1 MSTYLGS
8 KKMTSKVLMLL
19 LLFSLADN
27 KSAAQDDL
35 LDETADI
42 LNSEQIDIDGQF
54 ERETQADKL
63 AKMRKKLEK
72 QNENMVQ
79 KKIEDIRVR
88 EEQKLTTKLQNAFNG
103 NSIVNDSVAVQQ
115 SAPMKSTQKVEE
127 KKNTDIKISPSF
139 GLTSMMGEGLELESK
154 ITAGL
159 SIETMVSK
167 RFSVGLGINY
177 TSVEMTDIASDNYT
191 YNSFYNYWSPYT
203 SNYNYNSLYNSFY
216 NQNYYNSYG
225 TSGRTMEY
233 TNFGLDLN
241 TKFFIIVEKRLRPYI
256 GLGVSYNRASVNY
269 LENNNSSYQWQ
280 GNSLGDEGYTT
291 SFMGASASV
300 GTEVVFTDNVG
311 LNLDVKYSR
320 ALTSGF
326 DNSTEFTFNYNPEQE
341 RLEKVSNAI
350 NGSDIFVMSAGMMFS
365 F

>member
-1 MSTYLGS
+1 MNTYLGS
-8 KKMTSKVLMLL
+8 KKMTSKLLMVL

-27 KSAAQDDL
+27 KSSAQDDL
-35 LDETADI
+35 LDDTSDI

-103 NSIVNDSVAVQQ
+103 NNMVNDTVAVQQ
-115 SAPMKSTQKVEE
+115 SAPVKSIKEVKE
-127 KKNTDIKISPSF
+127 KKNTEIKISPSF
-139 GLTSMMGEGLELESK
+139 GLTSMMGDGIELESN

-177 TSVEMTDIASDNYT
+177 TSVEITDIASDNYT

-203 SNYNYNSLYNSFY
+203 NYNNYNSLYSSFY
-216 NQNYYNSYG
+216 NQNYYNTYG
-225 TSGRTMEY
+225 TNGRSMEY
-233 TNFGLDLN
+233 TSFGLDLN

-269 LENNNSSYQWQ
+269 LENNNSYQWQ

-311 LNLDVKYSR
+311 LNLDVKYAR
-320 ALTSGF
+320 ALTNGF